1 MLSQNILMLQAWR
14 DHSQRWTDI
23 PTPQLDATLASFL
36 DALENP
42 MPTQAH
48 CTVSAMILDA
58 SQQAT
63 LLLFHKKLGKWL
75 QPGGHIE
82 EGEDFWQSCLR
93 EAQEETELPHL
104 TLHPLWTAGPTSP
117 AAAPPSQVAPAIPL
131 GLQVFNIP
139 QSASQAQHLH
149 LDVCFVLQSQ
159 TDLKGQPQAFQLGTT
174 ALKWLPLTELLR
186 APYDPGLSLY
196 CQWLIKGLATLTSP
210 ETALSSLTESGHAW
224 QAGGK
229 IG

>member
-1 MLSQNILMLQAWR
+1 MLSQNISILQAWR
-14 DHSQRWTDI
+14 EHSPRWTDI
-23 PTPQLDATLASFL
+23 PTPQLDATYTAYI

-42 MPTQAH
+42 KPAEAH

-58 SQQAT
+58 SGQST
-63 LLLFHKKLGKWL
+63 LLLFHKKLDKWL

-93 EAQEETELPHL
+93 EAEEETELPNL
-104 TLHPLWTAGPTSP
+104 TLHPLWTPLPASP
-117 AAAPPSQVAPAIPL
+117 AASLAAPAAPAIPL
-131 GLQVFNIP
+131 GLQIFTIP
-139 QSASQAQHLH
+139 QSAKQAQHLH

-159 TDLKGQPQAFQLGTT
+159 ADLKTEPQAFQLSGTS
-174 ALKWLPLTELLR
+174 LKWLPLLELVR
-186 APYDPGLSLY
+186 PPYDPGLSLY
-196 CQWLIKGLATLTSP
+196 CQWLIKALDTLTSS
-210 ETALSSLTESGHAW
+210 ETALSSLTESEHAW